1 MITITKQEHVAGK
14 SCGFSLVELLIAIG
28 IVAILASLAAP
39 AFTTYIKDTRAS
51 NAALQLSSDLNLA
64 RSEAIKRNAGVLVC
78 AITAT
83 EACTAG
89 TDWVGGWKL
98 CYDADSDGNCDD
110 STVAKPNPIKVR
122 RALSGG
128 LTITGP
134 ATSFWFTPTSALA
147 SAGGGTK
154 AFSINA
160 GKWQVSVA
168 TTGHIATTH

>member
-1 MITITKQEHVAGK
+1 MITTTRRTHSARE
-14 SCGFSLVELLIAIG
+14 SRGFSLVELLVVIS

-64 RSEAIKRNAGVLVC
+64 RSEAIKRNIRVLVC

-89 TDWVGGWKL
+89 TNWVGGWKV
-98 CYDADSDGNCDD
+98 CYDRDSNGFCDP
-110 STVAKPNPIKVR
+110 SSVAKPNPIKVR
-122 RALSGG
+122 RAFSGDI
-128 LTITGP
+128 TITGP
-134 ATSFWFTPTSALA
+134 TTSFWFTPNSAMA
-147 SAGGGTK
+147 SVDGGTK

-160 GKWQVSVA
+160 GQWQLNVA
-168 TTGHIATTH
+168 TSGHISTTH